1 MLAEKGLVARLA
13 ALARLELEDAEA
25 ERLEQ
30 DLGAILRHVERL
42 QGLPLAGVAATYW
55 TAEALQGMRPDQS
68 GPCLAVE
75 DALGSAAA
83 LYGRYLQ
90 VPGMRED
97 A

>member
-13 ALARLELEDAEA
+13 ALARLDLGQEEA
-25 ERLEQ
+25 ARLEQ
-30 DLGAILRHVERL
+30 DLGNILRHVERL
-42 QGLPLAGVAATYW
+42 QGLPLADVAATYW
-55 TAEALQGMRPDQS
+55 TAEARQGMRPDLS
-68 GPCLAVE
+68 GPSLDVD

-83 LYGRYLQ
+83 RLGRYLR